1 MHNPLWLWQI
11 REIFMRLALLQADPG
26 QAEPLRCALENAGHR
41 VHFFEDHRDL
51 LRDASRESFDLFLVE
66 WNTTGV
72 KGTRLLTRLR
82 SLPGGDSSVIFINC
96 SDSEEELVEALSSG
110 ADDFIGSAVR
120 CRELVARVGAV
131 LRRRLPAHFG
141 RGALPDTDPYH
152 FDLVAKCVHVAG
164 VPVMMTDKEFELSL
178 FLFRNLG
185 RVISR
190 GHLLESVW
198 GSSLSN
204 ASRTV
209 DTHISRIR
217 RKLGLRPEV
226 GFRLSAAYGS
236 GYRLDRVGVDW
247 QASSSRPVGCMLD
260 EKAGIAA

>member
-1 MHNPLWLWQI
+1 
-11 REIFMRLALLQADPG
+11 MRLALLQADPG
-26 QAEPLRCALENAGHR
+26 QAEPLRCALEDAGHR
-41 VHFFEDHRDL
+41 VHFFEDYRDL
-51 LRDASRESFDLFLVE
+51 LRDASRESFDLFLIE

-82 SLPGGDSSVIFINC
+82 SLPGGHSSVIFINC
-96 SDSEEELVEALSSG
+96 SDSEEELAEALSSG
-110 ADDFIGSAVR
+110 ADDFIGTSVR

-131 LRRRLPAHFG
+131 LRRRLPAHFS
-141 RGALPDTDPYH
+141 RATLPDTDPYR
-152 FDLVAKCVHVAG
+152 FDIVAKRVHVAG
-164 VPVMMTDKEFELSL
+164 VLVVMTDKEFELSL
-178 FLFRNLG
+178 FLFRNQG

-190 GHLLESVW
+190 AHLLESVW
-198 GSSLSN
+198 GSCPST

-247 QASSSRPVGCMLD
+247 QDLSPSRVGCMRE
-260 EKAGIAA
+260 EKTGIAA